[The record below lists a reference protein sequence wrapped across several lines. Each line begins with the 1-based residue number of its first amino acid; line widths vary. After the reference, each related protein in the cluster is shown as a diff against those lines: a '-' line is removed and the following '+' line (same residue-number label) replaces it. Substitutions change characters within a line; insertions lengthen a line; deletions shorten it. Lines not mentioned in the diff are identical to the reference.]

1 MARTRKDLNFAR
13 IEPPRSLPKGARTIW
28 AGIVGA
34 LAADHFGPQDRHHLA
49 AYCHSAW
56 RHDKEMQRDSKR
68 MGTGD
73 PAILAASISVMA
85 RLGPQLRL
93 TVSSRLEARTAANSG
108 RRAATELKPAEATGG
123 PGDWRTE
130 LKH

>member
-34 LAADHFGPQDRHHLA
+34 LAADHFGPQDRHCLA
-49 AYCHSAW
+49 AYCHAAW
-56 RHDKEMQRDSKR
+56 RHDKEMARDAKR
-68 MGTGD
+68 LGTGD
-73 PAILAASISVMA
+73 AATLAASISVMA

-93 TVSSRLEARTAANSG
+93 TVSSRVEARTAANSG
-108 RRAATELKPAEATGG
+108 RRAATELKPPEATGG
-123 PGDWRTE
+123 PGDWRSE
-130 LKH
+130 LH

>member
-1 MARTRKDLNFAR
+1 MARTKKDLKFAR
-13 IEPPRSLPKGARTIW
+13 IEPPPSLPPGAVTIW

-49 AYCHSAW
+49 AYCHAAW
-56 RHDKEMQRDSKR
+56 RHDKEMARDKKR

-73 PAILAASISVMA
+73 AGMIAASIAVMA

-93 TVSSRLEARTAANSG
+93 TVSSRINPSAAASSG
-108 RRAATELKPAEATGG
+108 RRAAVELKPAEATGAA
-123 PGDWRTE
+123 GDWRSE
-130 LKH
+130 LH